1 MSTLLHKPKSAALR
15 KTAWAYGALAILSEI
30 FSFVYLQF
38 SHGESSPFLVWLFAP
53 ALLLGMV
60 PALVLGRTSAKNRPG
75 SATRRI
81 WNSAIATL
89 MAGMLVRSVINI
101 SGRYTD
107 YDGIYWVLS
116 GLLFAAAVYAYLR
129 QQKTTANRAKADPI
143 DAMLF

>member
-1 MSTLLHKPKSAALR
+1 LSTLLHKPKSVGLR
-15 KTAWAYGALAILSEI
+15 RTAWTYGALAILSGL

-75 SATRRI
+75 SAARRI
-81 WNSAIATL
+81 WNSAITTL

-116 GLLFAAAVYAYLR
+116 GLLFAAAVCAYLR
-129 QQKTTANRAKADPI
+129 RQRTAAYRTKNDSI
-143 DAMLF
+143 ETLLF